1 LILPVDQDPS
11 GPAQVIEPD
20 VIKTYISR
28 LNTEQTGS
36 RPLITNSD
44 VAEPNGPVT
53 MIKQGTRDYAD
64 RIREIQNPG
73 ILGG

>member
-1 LILPVDQDPS
+1 MASGVDWFEVLS
-11 GPAQVIEPD
+11 E
-20 VIKTYISR
+20 
-28 LNTEQTGS
+28 NFMQTGG

-44 VAEPNGPVT
+44 VAEPNRPVT
-53 MIKQGTRDYAD
+53 MIKQRTRDYAD